1 MKRLFSILMSVALL
15 VGLVGCGESLQEFDV
30 KESYKVDD
38 KVKVEFK
45 SMLFADEIEP
55 TNLNDEYYYWFTDE
69 KDTTMINV
77 QFYVE
82 NLTSKKI
89 DLEDFI
95 EGKIVVDEEELDY
108 DFCMEIN
115 DFTEIDD
122 SSKLKAYEKSVAH
135 LMFYID
141 KDILKKYTKKDSQK
155 SLKLELTLGEE
166 TYGLNVKEREAKVKK
181 LKLDKTISLDNMD
194 IKIVSAHTSPIIPVL
209 NPTEESS
216 FYMVEDD
223 NKEYAGMY
231 VEITNTGKDT
241 LNLTK
246 DIYVSIDVEGNDVYT
261 WNDML
266 NQNLDEFEENENIEP
281 NTTRTILFFG
291 EVDASYEK
299 VKYIMN
305 IYVEGK
311 PYSYTY
317 SV

>member
-246 DIYVSIDVEGNDVYT
+246 DIYVSIDVQGNDVYT

>member
-231 VEITNTGKDT
+231 MEITNTGKDT